1 MDLEKCARSQKKEQ
15 EGQGRFGRFGRVRAV
30 LPHTGGP
37 DGTSRLGGSISSGS
51 LPVSAGH
58 SVHTPPSPEGRM
70 VSKSVSGCRKL
81 QWRRKSVRSTA
92 ACRTRPRRASLFIVP
107 SYLAQRAN
115 GVLRL
120 GAVVPSVPFWTHPEL
135 RLCTSCTCARG
146 IRSSKRFGALSCRMR
161 CSEFCIRARN
171 GRLHRTCCTR
181 YGHVPLFLA
190 DAQIARIAYGNFG
203 SLSCRF
209 GASQMHS

>member
-1 MDLEKCARSQKKEQ
+1 MKSAHRVPKKRTGRSGALREVWAGQSSSATHGRTRRDVKARWVDLKWQPASER
-15 EGQGRFGRFGRVRAV
+15 R
-30 LPHTGGP
+30 
-37 DGTSRLGGSISSGS
+37 
-51 LPVSAGH
+51 H
-58 SVHTPPSPEGRM
+58 SVHTPPSPEGRL
-70 VSKSVSGCRKL
+70 VFKSVSGCRTL
-81 QWRRKSVRSTA
+81 PWRRKSVRSTA
-92 ACRTRPRRASLFIVP
+92 ACRTRPRRASLLIVP
-107 SYLAQRAN
+107 SYLAQGAN

-120 GAVVPSVPFWTHPEL
+120 GAVVPSVPIWTHREL

>member
-37 DGTSRLGGSISSGS
+37 DGTLRLGGSISSGS

-92 ACRTRPRRASLFIVP
+92 ACRTRPRRASLLIVP
-107 SYLAQRAN
+107 SYLAQGAN
-115 GVLRL
+115 GCPAPRGSCPFCALLDPSRAAPLHFLHLCSGHSKLEAVRCIELPHALQRVLHSRAEWPVAPHML
-120 GAVVPSVPFWTHPEL
+120 HSVRTRAP
-135 RLCTSCTCARG
+135 
-146 IRSSKRFGALSCRMR
+146 LSCR
-161 CSEFCIRARN
+161 CPDCA
-171 GRLHRTCCTR
+171 
-181 YGHVPLFLA
+181 
-190 DAQIARIAYGNFG
+190 
-203 SLSCRF
+203 
-209 GASQMHS
+209 HSVR